1 MSPVGGM
8 AYLSFPPCVSGED
21 NVGEVYAL
29 WQTPFW
35 DVCNPG
41 AAHNS
46 DLKSGAMLQRG
57 SSSMITEL
65 DFVARGLPLWSVMN
79 DLLQML
85 NHYRAA
91 RSRIGVGRGDEA
103 DRTTVLAFGRLI
115 GDDPPWHGVDPVTT
129 RPAIDHPVTLALPMG
144 FVQGTIRALTGAGVL
159 VALDT
164 RPGLGT
170 RCVVRIDD
178 ADRRHSY
185 LLPAVV
191 SMVEDASLGEVALI
205 FDGPCDVTDARL
217 MRTWPESSSARR
229 RHSRMP
235 PAA

>member
-1 MSPVGGM
+1 MI
-8 AYLSFPPCVSGED
+8 
-21 NVGEVYAL
+21 
-29 WQTPFW
+29 
-35 DVCNPG
+35 
-41 AAHNS
+41 S
-46 DLKSGAMLQRG
+46 DEAP
-57 SSSMITEL
+57 
-65 DFVARGLPLWSVMN
+65 VARALRSQMGMN

-85 NHYRAA
+85 HHYREA
-91 RSRIGVGRGDEA
+91 RSRIGVGLGDEA

-129 RPAIDHPVTLALPMG
+129 RPANDHPITLALPMG
-144 FVQGTIRALTGAGVL
+144 FIQGRIRRLTGAGVL
-159 VALDT
+159 VAMDT

-191 SMVEDASLGEVALI
+191 SMVEDANLGEVALI
-205 FDGPCDVTDARL
+205 FDGPCEVTDARL
-217 MRTWPESSSARR
+217 MQAWPESSAARR